1 MRKYELSAGKRKAL
15 AKLMIRDDVPIRVR
29 PLDDGIEVHASE
41 AHQAIFKAF
50 AEMIESDAE
59 QSRTYKLPKGKLGA
73 LSELMIRS
81 DVPVRVSPGDDG
93 ITVYGS
99 PAVQA
104 VFEAFI
110 HTIHPQGAK
119 KVRGRTDAAM
129 HLLEAPEAF
138 ADAQH
143 LFGEKADALE
153 RDRDDHD

>member
-129 HLLEAPEAF
+129 HLLEAYGAFGEAR
-138 ADAQH
+138 